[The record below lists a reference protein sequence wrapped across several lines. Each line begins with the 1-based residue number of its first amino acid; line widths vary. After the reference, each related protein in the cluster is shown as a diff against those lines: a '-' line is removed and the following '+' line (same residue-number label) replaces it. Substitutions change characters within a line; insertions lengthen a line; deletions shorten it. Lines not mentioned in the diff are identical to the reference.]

1 MRRVV
6 VSGLGIVSSI
16 GTGQDEVT
24 ASLRDARSG
33 VKFAPDHAAHGFRSQ
48 VWAPPS
54 MGHTAEDWAERV
66 DRRAARFLAN
76 GTAWGHI
83 AFEEALK
90 DSGMSPDE
98 IKDERI
104 GLIVGEGGPSTQVIL
119 QAAATTVEKGSPK
132 RIGPFAV
139 PKAMAS
145 GPSAVL
151 ATWFELKG
159 INYSISSAC
168 ATSAHCI
175 GAAAEQIAWGKQDV
189 VFAGG
194 CEDIDWSMSN
204 MFDAMGAM
212 SSNFNET
219 PSVASRA
226 YDVNRDG
233 FVIAGGAG
241 IVVLEEYERAKAR
254 GAPIYAEV
262 VGYAANSDGYDMVA
276 PSGEGAERC
285 MKLAIAQAGG
295 RRIDYLNPHGTSTPV
310 GDSKEMGAVRN
321 VFGSDLPMISST
333 KSLTG
338 HSLGAAGAQEAIYSL
353 LMLKN
358 GFAAESA
365 HIETL
370 DPEFEGMPILRQRH
384 DGELT
389 TVMSN
394 SFGFGGTNGTLI
406 LSKDG
411 L

>member
-6 VSGLGIVSSI
+6 VTGLGIVSSI
-16 GTGQDEVT
+16 GGNAREVT
-24 ASLRDARSG
+24 DSLRQARSG
-33 VKFAPDHAAHGFRSQ
+33 VVAAPEYAELGFRCQ
-48 VWAPPS
+48 VHAPPAI
-54 MGHTAEDWAERV
+54 GDWSEKV
-66 DRRAARFLAN
+66 DRRAARFLAA
-76 GTAWGHI
+76 GTAWAHI
-83 AFEEALK
+83 AFEEALAS
-90 DSGMSPDE
+90 SGLTPEE
-98 IKDERI
+98 IKDPRI
-104 GLIVGEGGPSTQVIL
+104 GLIVGEGGPSTRVIL
-119 QAAATTVEKGSPK
+119 EAAQITREKGPK

-159 INYSISSAC
+159 VNYSISSAC

-175 GAAAEQIAWGKQDV
+175 GAAADQIAWGRQDV

-194 CEDIDWSMSN
+194 CEDLDWSMSN
-204 MFDAMGAM
+204 LFDAMGAM
-212 SSNFNET
+212 SSKFNDT
-219 PSVASRA
+219 PAVASRA
-226 YDVNRDG
+226 YDVDRDG

-254 GAPIYAEV
+254 GASIIAEV
-262 VGYAANSDGYDMVA
+262 VGHAANSDGYDMVA

-285 MKLAIAQAGG
+285 MRLAMEMAGN

-321 VFGSDLPMISST
+321 VFGDAAPMISST

-353 LMLKN
+353 LMLQN

-365 HIETL
+365 HIQTL
-370 DPEFEGMPILRQRH
+370 DPEFDGMPILRARH

-394 SFGFGGTNGTLI
+394 SFGFGGTNATLI
-406 LSKDG
+406 LSKAD